1 MRGSI
6 FKCVYI
12 NGKIIEFNSDCSI
25 QAGFCFVFAV
35 FGRND
40 FLFCLLKSVKWHF
53 MRQFLCLSELRLRLN
68 CMPHC
73 HHASLQSSNQ
83 LIINQLLLNICQ
95 RNDISVGLYER
106 VSCAQKCAPVNEA

>member
-35 FGRND
+35 
-40 FLFCLLKSVKWHF
+40 LEEMISFCLLKSVKWHF
-53 MRQFLCLSELRLRLN
+53 MRQFLCLPELRN
-68 CMPHC
+68 
-73 HHASLQSSNQ
+73 AS
-83 LIINQLLLNICQ
+83 
-95 RNDISVGLYER
+95 
-106 VSCAQKCAPVNEA
+106 A